1 MVSEK
6 KLVQIRVL
14 VEVES
19 PGVVDQLAEAFE
31 AAICPHPGG
40 ADHRCRRRWFIVSS
54 ELDEDEAAKWEEL
67 LNE

>member
-1 MVSEK
+1 MVFEK
-6 KLVQIRVL
+6 KMVQIRVF

-40 ADHRCRRRWFIVSS
+40 ADHSCPRRWFIVSS
-54 ELDEDEAAKWEEL
+54 ELDADEAAKWEEL